1 MNIQDNY
8 NMRREIIEEDDRLYI
23 YIRNGI
29 AHYTPS
35 SAYAFTRKDE
45 STDILVA
52 EKE

>member
-1 MNIQDNY
+1 MNIKNKY
-8 NMRREIIEEDDRLYI
+8 NMNREMEEDDRLYI

-45 STDILVA
+45 NTDVLVA